1 MQIQDLSFF
10 IEVFIQSCK
19 ADRADGFPNRQ
30 DDLIDTTSKMK
41 KQLSSTQPLLADL
54 VDMKSPGA
62 VFDEVSFIATL
73 IAPQMDPSTLTN
85 AFSFTASLYHGLWPS
100 ERACNT
106 NFHDLRHITDT
117 LLAMVRL
124 IHGAIISGHRIT
136 PRNAFVGCVAA
147 MAHDAGY
154 IQDIKD
160 GIGTGAKYTAVH
172 VRRSIEHIERYGK
185 RYGLNTSEI
194 GPCQQIIQCTDMQ
207 IDPSGVV
214 FQSKAF
220 RTLGKILAVADLIGQ
235 LADRIYLEKLFYLYR
250 EFEEGRVDGY
260 YDEMDMLKKSL
271 TFFDTAEDRISKQL
285 DGLDRFAA
293 VHFRARWDISRNLYR
308 DAIEKHRRYLAYI
321 LSQQDCDP
329 SQLLRRNKILQ
340 NFKKEPPSKD

>member
-1 MQIQDLSFF
+1 
-10 IEVFIQSCK
+10 
-19 ADRADGFPNRQ
+19 
-30 DDLIDTTSKMK
+30 MK
-41 KQLSSTQPLLADL
+41 KRLSSTQPLLADL
-54 VDMKSPGA
+54 VDMKSPSA

-136 PRNAFVGCVAA
+136 PRNAFIGLVAA

-172 VRRSIEHIERYGK
+172 VQRSVEHIERYGK

-194 GPCQQIIQCTDMQ
+194 GPCQKIIQCTDMQ
-207 IDPSGVV
+207 IDPSSVV
-214 FQSKAF
+214 FQNQAF

-250 EFEEGRVDGY
+250 EFEEGRVEGY

-271 TFFDTAEDRISKQL
+271 TFFDTAGDRIAKQL
-285 DGLDRFAA
+285 DGLDRLATA
-293 VHFRARWDISRNLYR
+293 HFRVRWDISRNLYR
-308 DAIEKHRRYLAYI
+308 DAIERHRSYLAHI
-321 LSQQDCDP
+321 LSHQDCDP
-329 SQLLRRNKILQ
+329 GDFLRRNQIIQKL
-340 NFKKEPPSKD
+340 KKEPPSDD